1 MPVIRN
7 LYVETADRAVDLIA
21 SPATGARWEQPSVLA
36 RMSIGDLAGH
46 LARSILQVEWHL
58 DAPHSD
64 TEPVDA
70 ARYFIREGD
79 PTDLDSAHNQGIRER
94 SSEVARQG
102 YQQLVSST
110 RATLDRLRDWLPTEP
125 DGRLLEALGWVLPL
139 DEYLKTRLVET
150 TVHFDDLRLST
161 GVTDGPLPAQA
172 IEVAVDTLLEVAR
185 RRHGMAAVLTALARR
200 ERDVVQALRV
210 F

>member
-1 MPVIRN
+1 
-7 LYVETADRAVDLIA
+7 
-21 SPATGARWEQPSVLA
+21 
-36 RMSIGDLAGH
+36 
-46 LARSILQVEWHL
+46 
-58 DAPHSD
+58 
-64 TEPVDA
+64 
-70 ARYFIREGD
+70 
-79 PTDLDSAHNQGIRER
+79 
-94 SSEVARQG
+94 
-102 YQQLVSST
+102 
-110 RATLDRLRDWLPTEP
+110 
-125 DGRLLEALGWVLPL
+125 LGWVLPL